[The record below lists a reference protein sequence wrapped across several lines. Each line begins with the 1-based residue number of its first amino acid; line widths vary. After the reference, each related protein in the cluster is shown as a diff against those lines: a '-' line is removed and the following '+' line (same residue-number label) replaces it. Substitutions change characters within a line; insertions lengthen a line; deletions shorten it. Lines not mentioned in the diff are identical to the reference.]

1 MTLLLLDTTF
11 LIDTERSDT
20 HLDNAIDDVDDVAI
34 AAITIAELRVGV
46 HLASG
51 RRRTQRQ
58 SFVDDVCDVI
68 PILNYDRSVAA
79 EHAELLVAVRRA
91 GRPRGAHD
99 LIIAA
104 TARASKRVVL
114 SADLTAF
121 TDLPGV
127 AVFGHR

>member
-11 LIDTERSDT
+11 LIDTERSDAQ
-20 HLDNAIDDVDDVAI
+20 LDNAIDDADDVAM
-34 AAITIAELRVGV
+34 AEITVAELLVGV
-46 HLASG
+46 RLASG
-51 RRRTQRQ
+51 RRRSQRQ
-58 SFVDDVCDVI
+58 RFVDDVCEII
-68 PILNYDRSVAA
+68 PILTYDRSVAA
-79 EHAELLVAVRRA
+79 EHAELLVAVKRA

-104 TARASKRVVL
+104 TARASKRTVV

-127 AVFGHR
+127 TVFDHR